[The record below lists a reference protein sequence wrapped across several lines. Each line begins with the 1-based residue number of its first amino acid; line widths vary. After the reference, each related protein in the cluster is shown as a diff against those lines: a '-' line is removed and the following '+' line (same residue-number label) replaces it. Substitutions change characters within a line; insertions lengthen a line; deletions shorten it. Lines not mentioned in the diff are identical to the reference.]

1 MIKERL
7 EKLRAVME
15 REGIDAYLILT
26 QDFHGSEYVGDF
38 FKCRKYMSGFTGSAG
53 SLVVM
58 KDMAGLWTDGRYFL
72 QAEQELKNTGI
83 TLFKMQEEGVPP
95 LLNHL
100 FSPSLFHSIFQTF
113 INHDAAFHNLL
124 RKQCPRHQFQLA
136 IGLIHAPQIR
146 IISVDCYNNI
156 FITFHIPAPF

>member
-83 TLFKMQEEGVPP
+83 TLFKMQEEGVPK
-95 LLNHL
+95 LSE
-100 FSPSLFHSIFQTF
+100 F
-113 INHDAAFHNLL
+113 
-124 RKQCPRHQFQLA
+124 LA
-136 IGLIHAPQIR
+136 DKLADGAKLGFDGRA
-146 IISVDCYNNI
+146 V
-156 FITFHIPAPF
+156 